1 MLLRRQKMIRKY
13 LYIIGVLIGIGACKT
28 EEVSVSDYI
37 KWVGDKDNGLYKNT
51 DMNDF
56 KFGCMYKPVEWLSLR
71 EVKRSKLNISKFDSV
86 RNELKGLQYFSLK
99 IENNKVPEL
108 VSYQAEDNEA
118 YQKNFNY
125 YTGGMKNDIYLV
137 VNEDTLPC
145 ILFHYERNY
154 GASPIN
160 IFDLA
165 FENSNTNVNA
175 DKQIIVYAEHM
186 GMGIIKFKFNKEDI
200 NDIPKLKFN

>member
-1 MLLRRQKMIRKY
+1 MIRKY